1 MKEKREYFCDY
12 FFGCVFLLVDFLA
25 VVLVVF
31 LFFPVRDLVGFL
43 VEIDLFLRSSVACS
57 RVMVL
62 GCWNSKIIRTWTS
75 FTRGGFDGRTFNVRT
90 KRTMDDFNISPV
102 SNNG

>member
-62 GCWNSKIIRTWTS
+62 GSRSVGILRLLG
-75 FTRGGFDGRTFNVRT
+75 RGRPLPEAGLMAGPL
-90 KRTMDDFNISPV
+90 M
-102 SNNG
+102 